1 MNTRDSVGA
10 LAKRALVSHR
20 GASLMTFAAL
30 VLFSLSFAGALANY
44 PGGTSFLGA
53 KRGYAFWTNFWCDA
67 LHHPALNGLPNQ
79 KGARLASIAIWTL
92 GAGLV
97 PFWRVAAHVCVPPR
111 ARRARGIV
119 QLGGTLGM
127 LGLMGVVLVPS
138 NRFPWLHGLFVTITG
153 PCGIVAATLAILSA
167 ARYQRVGRW
176 LSAVGLA
183 ALVLAALSLAQYAR
197 QVWLHAPPTWL
208 LPFAQ
213 KLATFLF
220 LGWVVAIASLGFAHR
235 TD

>member
-1 MNTRDSVGA
+1 MTAADG
-10 LAKRALVSHR
+10 LGHLTKRKLISHR

-30 VLFSLSFAGALANY
+30 VLFSLSFAGALAAY

-53 KRGYAFWTNFWCDA
+53 QRGYAFWTNFWCDA

-79 KGARLASIAIWTL
+79 RGARLASIAIWTL

-111 ARRARGIV
+111 AVAARGVV

-138 NRFPWLHGLFVTITG
+138 NRFPWLHGVFVTITG
-153 PCGIVAATLAILSA
+153 PCGILAATLAILSA
-167 ARYQRVGRW
+167 WRYRRVASW

-183 ALVLAALSLAQYAR
+183 ALILAALSLAQYAR
-197 QVWLHAPPTWL
+197 QVWFHAPPTWL

-220 LGWVVAIASLGFAHR
+220 LGWVVSVASIGFTR
-235 TD
+235 PTD